1 MGRSRNLMSWFEL
14 QNRPVAGLPAVNSN
28 ACPFQNRHHG
38 YWILNKGPRTSQ
50 NTITMYMEYTAG

>member
-1 MGRSRNLMSWFEL
+1 MSWFEL
-14 QNRPVAGLPAVNSN
+14 QNRPAAGLPAVNSN
-28 ACPFQNRHHG
+28 ACSFQNRHHG